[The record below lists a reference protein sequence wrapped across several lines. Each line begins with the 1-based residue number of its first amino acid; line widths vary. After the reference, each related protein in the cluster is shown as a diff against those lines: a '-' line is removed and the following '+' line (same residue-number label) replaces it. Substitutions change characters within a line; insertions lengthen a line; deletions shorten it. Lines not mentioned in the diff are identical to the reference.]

1 MGNCAIRT
9 VKFPDLAEPAARK
22 IAGEKDF
29 YRCKKRAGK
38 EPATLITFNNQADT
52 CIQPLLMVS

>member
-9 VKFPDLAEPAARK
+9 AKFPDLGEPAARK
-22 IAGEKDF
+22 IAEETDF
-29 YRCKKRAGK
+29 RRCKKLAGK

-52 CIQPLLMVS
+52 GIQPLLMVS